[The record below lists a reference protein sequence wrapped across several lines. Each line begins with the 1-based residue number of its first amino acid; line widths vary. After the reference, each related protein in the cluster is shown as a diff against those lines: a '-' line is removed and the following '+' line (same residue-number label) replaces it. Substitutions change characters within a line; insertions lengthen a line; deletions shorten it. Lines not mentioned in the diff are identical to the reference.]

1 MTANLTLYRIL
12 SGAPGCAMWPG
23 ALLVCFALLGCASGP
38 NANPR
43 DPLEPFNR
51 GVYQLNEK
59 VDAAVLKP
67 VATVYRDLTPVR
79 VRQGIGNFFG
89 NLEDVWSLVNNLL
102 QLRGQAAI
110 DSLKRIGVNT
120 FIGWGGVF
128 DVATEMDIEKHTK
141 DFGHTLGYWGVA
153 PGPYLVLP
161 LLGPSTLRDTVALP
175 VDWSGDMVSNIPHVP
190 TRNTATVLRAVDTRS
205 DLLKAG
211 TMLEEAALDRYT
223 FIRDAF
229 LQRRRNVIYDGNPP
243 EEELADTASSQVEM
257 KQLKPE
263 ALIETTGNMPT
274 RTLDETLNTAG
285 LAGDEKA
292 KP

>member
-1 MTANLTLYRIL
+1 MRASLLISRLDHRT
-12 SGAPGCAMWPG
+12 SGG
-23 ALLVCFALLGCASGP
+23 ALWTGVLLIFLSLIGCASGP

-51 GVYQLNEK
+51 GVFQFNEA
-59 VDAAVLKP
+59 VDRAVIKP
-67 VATVYRDLTPVR
+67 VATAYRDVTPVR
-79 VRQGIGNFFG
+79 VRQGVGNFFG
-89 NLEDVWSLVNNLL
+89 NLEDIWSFVNNAL
-102 QLRGQAAI
+102 QFKGQAAI
-110 DSLKRIGVNT
+110 DSLKRFGVNT
-120 FIGWGGVF
+120 FVGWVGIL

-175 VDWSGDMVSNIPHVP
+175 VDWKGDIVSNIPYIP
-190 TRNTATVLRAVDTRS
+190 TRNSATVVRAIDKRS

-223 FIRDAF
+223 FTRDAF
-229 LQRRRNVIYDGNPP
+229 LQRRRSVIFDGNPP
-243 EEELADTASSQVEM
+243 EEDTAR
-257 KQLKPE
+257 PG
-263 ALIETTGNMPT
+263 AETPT
-274 RTLDETLNTAG
+274 ATPTETLNNSG
-285 LAGDEKA
+285 LSGDEKV